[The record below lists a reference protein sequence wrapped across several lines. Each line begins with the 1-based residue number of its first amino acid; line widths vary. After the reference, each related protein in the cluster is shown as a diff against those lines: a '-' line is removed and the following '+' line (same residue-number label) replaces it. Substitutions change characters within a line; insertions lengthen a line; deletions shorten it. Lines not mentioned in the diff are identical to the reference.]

1 MSLLVLDYLNLMKR
15 QHVKCFLSCC
25 PIVFDK
31 ATKNQA
37 ESATQM
43 NLTVKI
49 KRLIFPIGL

>member
-15 QHVKCFLSCC
+15 QHVECFLSCC